1 VRTALQDAAAIA
13 SLIVTTE
20 ALVTELPKDKPAL
33 SASGVGGGD
42 F

>member
-1 VRTALQDAAAIA
+1 VRTALQDAASIA

-20 ALVTELPKDKPAL
+20 ALIAELPKEKPGF
-33 SASGVGGGD
+33 SPPGGGGD